1 MITDAVWPGGC
12 HDSLAAR
19 IVERA
24 SRARELAQFPRRE
37 KSLERVAIIVRLK
50 PGAET
55 RAAELISAGPPF
67 DPEASGFE
75 RHTVFLSAT
84 EVMFVFE
91 AHQVEWLVDALVDE
105 PFHWMLNEA
114 METWRPLVDGP
125 PRIARE
131 VFSWARH
138 TAEQAG

>member
-1 MITDAVWPGGC
+1 M
-12 HDSLAAR
+12 
-19 IVERA
+19 
-24 SRARELAQFPRRE
+24 
-37 KSLERVAIIVRLK
+37 ERVAIIVRLK

-105 PFHWMLNEA
+105 PFHWMLAEA
-114 METWRPLVDGP
+114 MEAWRPLVDGP

-138 TAEQAG
+138 SAEQAG